1 VRYDAEH
8 KDETRRRVVKAA
20 ARAIREEGPFK
31 LGVAGVMAKAGLTHG
46 GFYAHFASKDDL
58 VAAGIG
64 RMFEEGLR
72 RLEQQTA
79 DRPPAEALAAYIDF
93 YLSIEHRDSRT
104 TGCPLPFLSA
114 DAPRLPGPA
123 RERFAQGVA
132 HLTGR
137 LAERLAALGR
147 TESVTEARSLLSEM
161 VGALALARADP
172 DLARSDAILA
182 ATRAGLKARFHLE
195 TRS

>member
-1 VRYDAEH
+1 MRYDAEH

-20 ARAIREEGPFK
+20 ASAIRQEGPFK

-64 RMFEEGLR
+64 RMFEEGRR

-79 DRPPAEALAAYIDF
+79 DRPPAEALSGYIDF
-93 YLSIEHRDSRT
+93 YLSAEHRDSRT
-104 TGCPLPFLSA
+104 AGCPLPFLSA
-114 DAPRLPGPA
+114 DAPRLPAPA
-123 RERFAQGVA
+123 RDRFAQGVA
-132 HLTGR
+132 DLTGR
-137 LAERLAALGR
+137 LAERLAALGSSDSLA
-147 TESVTEARSLLSEM
+147 ESRSLLSEM

-172 DLARSDAILA
+172 EPARSDAILA
-182 ATRAGLKARFHLE
+182 ATRAALKARFHLE